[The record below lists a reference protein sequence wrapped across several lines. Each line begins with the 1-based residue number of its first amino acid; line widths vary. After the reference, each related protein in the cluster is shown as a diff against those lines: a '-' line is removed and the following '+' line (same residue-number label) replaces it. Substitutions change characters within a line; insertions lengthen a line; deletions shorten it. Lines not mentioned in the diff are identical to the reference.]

1 MFVVNWL
8 VFHNRFDEILS
19 LHYPT
24 SHYFEPFQLVTYMF
38 MHANFWHIFF
48 NMLALW
54 MFGTEI
60 EYIWGPRRFLVY
72 YLICGLGA
80 AGLHFIITGY
90 TLTHVDPETAA
101 ILRDVPM
108 LGASGAIYGIL
119 LAYGF
124 MFPNRQLLLLFP
136 PIPVKAKYL
145 VIGYGLIEFFS
156 GVSNMSDNIAHFAHL
171 GGMLTGLILLL
182 IWRKQG
188 RLY

>member
-1 MFVVNWL
+1 
-8 VFHNRFDEILS
+8 
-19 LHYPT
+19 
-24 SHYFEPFQLVTYMF
+24 MF

-60 EYIWGPRRFLVY
+60 EYIWGTRRFFIY
-72 YLICGLGA
+72 YLVCGLGA
-80 AGLHFIITGY
+80 ACLHFIMTGY
-90 TLTHVDPETAA
+90 IMAHSDPQTAM

-108 LGASGAIYGIL
+108 LGASGAVYGIL
-119 LAYGF
+119 IAYGF
-124 MFPNRQLLLLFP
+124 LFPNRQLLLIFP

-156 GVSNMSDNIAHFAHL
+156 GVSRFSDNIAHFAHI
-171 GGMLTGLILLL
+171 GGMLTGLIFLL